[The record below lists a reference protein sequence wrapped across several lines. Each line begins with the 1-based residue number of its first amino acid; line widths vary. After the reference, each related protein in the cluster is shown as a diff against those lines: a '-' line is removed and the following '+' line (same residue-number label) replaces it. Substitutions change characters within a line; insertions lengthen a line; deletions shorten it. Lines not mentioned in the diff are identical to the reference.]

1 MKNLMNELDGGAR
14 KLRER
19 WIIRWNENKPVRT
32 DAQMK
37 EIGRRDSTKFTLLR
51 LEEVFVSKF
60 PSIFESRVE
69 KVKAPPLSNRIEQ
82 PSSKSTLRLSH
93 AVSRIQYLNDFR
105 STLLTSTEST
115 VAVERMERRNLLEPL
130 PEPSTFF
137 LRLFSS
143 LSLSLGIYPLGL
155 HCVYLR
161 KLARPRAATFLPTVW
176 AGCNDYRSSC
186 ASRNRCPRQNRS
198 PSFLSSL
205 SRFEEGSNNEES
217 RDTQKRWRPRR
228 LEEFK

>member
-1 MKNLMNELDGGAR
+1 
-14 KLRER
+14 
-19 WIIRWNENKPVRT
+19 
-32 DAQMK
+32 MK

-82 PSSKSTLRLSH
+82 PSSKSTTLPLSH

-143 LSLSLGIYPLGL
+143 LSLSLGIYPLVFTVCIYGNWRGRGQL
-155 HCVYLR
+155 LSCR
-161 KLARPRAATFLPTVW
+161 QCGPAATITDPLALLGTVVP
-176 AGCNDYRSSC
+176 GKTVRPVSSPPYLVSKRG
-186 ASRNRCPRQNRS
+186 ATMRNRGTLKKGGVRGGSKNLSKSTLSGIGRCTSIRGGGNRE
-198 PSFLSSL
+198 
-205 SRFEEGSNNEES
+205 RNEFE
-217 RDTQKRWRPRR
+217 WII
-228 LEEFK
+228 

>member
-1 MKNLMNELDGGAR
+1 
-14 KLRER
+14 
-19 WIIRWNENKPVRT
+19 
-32 DAQMK
+32 MK

-82 PSSKSTLRLSH
+82 PNQVTSRRRCHYPTLYQGSNTSTIFDRLYS
-93 AVSRIQYLNDFR
+93 
-105 STLLTSTEST
+105 LLTSTEST

-137 LRLFSS
+137 LRLLSS
-143 LSLSLGIYPLGL
+143 LSFSFSLGIYPLGL

>member
-1 MKNLMNELDGGAR
+1 MFQNSLLYSNHELKR
-14 KLRER
+14 LRRLHFRIESS
-19 WIIRWNENKPVRT
+19 NQV
-32 DAQMK
+32 AS
-37 EIGRRDSTKFTLLR
+37 RRCCHYPTLYQGSNTSTIFDRPYSLLR
-51 LEEVFVSKF
+51 NQRCRREDGKKKL
-60 PSIFESRVE
+60 IRTTSR
-69 KVKAPPLSNRIEQ
+69 
-82 PSSKSTLRLSH
+82 
-93 AVSRIQYLNDFR
+93 
-105 STLLTSTEST
+105 T
-115 VAVERMERRNLLEPL
+115 VNLLL
-130 PEPSTFF
+130 APSFF
-137 LRLFSS
+137 S